1 MKWIKRLFGKLSSSA
16 ETPAVTETPTVP
28 AKQEPVVEETAPAED
43 SEPVERKPAEEPAAE
58 AKAAENAVAEPAGA
72 AAAAEQPVAEPTDPA
87 LSTLDDGVFTD
98 DTPTGQIITQPDA
111 DETPTSEIPAQSSPV
126 VAAATAPVDDADVT
140 APRAVNEPYGP
151 GSAKALA
158 GGAAPSNDYEVKAK
172 ASSKL
177 FHTKESANFGR
188 LKADVWFKTAQ
199 DAEQAG
205 FTAWNKKTKAAPKKA
220 APEDN
225 GATTPV
231 AGTASPEPAASA
243 APEDN
248 GDAPHGAG
256 SAKPNADGSAPSAE
270 YTVKAKA
277 SSKLFHTK
285 ESANFG
291 RLKADVWFK
300 SAQDAEQA
308 GFTAW
313 NAKAKAAKK

>member
-1 MKWIKRLFGKLSSSA
+1 VIGTDNGTGFSSGPCFAEEADSVKWLKKLFGKLTSGTETSAA
-16 ETPAVTETPTVP
+16 ETTETPTAP
-28 AKQEPVVEETAPAED
+28 AKQEPAEEKSAAD
-43 SEPVERKPAEEPAAE
+43 EPAAE
-58 AKAAENAVAEPAGA
+58 PAVEEKPADAAADEPAE
-72 AAAAEQPVAEPTDPA
+72 AEQPAAEATDPA
-87 LSTLDDGVFTD
+87 MSTLDDGVFTD

-111 DETPTSEIPAQSSPV
+111 DETPTSEIPAQSKAAM
-126 VAAATAPVDDADVT
+126 AAADDADVT

-158 GGAAPSNDYEVKAK
+158 GGAAPSNDFTVKGKVA
-172 ASSKL
+172 SKL

-199 DAEQAG
+199 DAEKAG

-220 APEDN
+220 AAEEN
-225 GATTPV
+225 GA
-231 AGTASPEPAASA
+231 AAPAAADTA
-243 APEDN
+243 AL
-248 GDAPHGAG
+248 HGEG
-256 SAKPNADGSAPSAE
+256 SAKPNADGTAPSEE
-270 YTVKAKA
+270 YTVKAKV

-300 SAQDAEQA
+300 TAEDAEKA